1 MDRQDY
7 ALQLLEHY
15 ESPRHYGNLPEA
27 DIVASGEN
35 PGCGDTVTIYLS
47 VGEGDVARK
56 IIFEGGGCTI
66 SLGATSVLLDM
77 VQGKTLAEIQAIDY
91 NDLITTLGKDVVLT
105 RVKCATLGLKTLK
118 EAISQYLPTPSAAQA
133 GAKN

>member
-7 ALQLLEHY
+7 AVQLLEHY
-15 ESPRHYGNLPEA
+15 ESPRHYGDFPEA
-27 DIVASGEN
+27 DVVANGEN
-35 PGCGDTVTIYLS
+35 PGCGDVVTIYLN
-47 VGEGDVARK
+47 VGEGNVAQK
-56 IIFEGGGCTI
+56 IHFEGDGCTI
-66 SLGATSVLLDM
+66 SLGATSVLLNM

-118 EAISQYLPTPSAAQA
+118 EAVAQYHQPAA
-133 GAKN
+133 

>member
-47 VGEGDVARK
+47 VGEGDVAQK
-56 IIFEGGGCTI
+56 ISFEGGGCTI